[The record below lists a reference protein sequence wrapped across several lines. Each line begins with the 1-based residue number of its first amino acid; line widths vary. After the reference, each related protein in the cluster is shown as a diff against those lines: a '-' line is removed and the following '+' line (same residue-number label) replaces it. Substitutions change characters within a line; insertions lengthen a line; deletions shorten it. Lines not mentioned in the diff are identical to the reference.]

1 MKKSRAPKI
10 GNDRVDCLGLGIMP
24 LDILFEIDGYPRAG
38 SKRDATSLTIQG
50 GGPVPN
56 VLVGLKRLG
65 RSVALITAV
74 ADDLAGRIG
83 AEELIREGIDTGLL
97 VWKKRGNSDT
107 AGGFVEVKS
116 GRRTIVLHRTL
127 AVRPRDVVTGN
138 LPIPKVIHLDGRDL
152 EACMK
157 LARWGRKVGAKIC
170 FDIGS
175 ERNDVSPIF
184 PLVDHLVVA
193 DSYALP
199 FTGCRSARR
208 AVEKLACLSP
218 GTVVVTEGT
227 RGSIGL
233 EAGEWVR
240 QPAYRV
246 KNLDTTGAGDAFHA
260 GYIYG
265 LLRGQSLPER
275 LHFGAA
281 VAALKCTRRGA
292 RAGTPTPAQVRRFLK
307 GRPPTY
313 A

>member
-1 MKKSRAPKI
+1 
-10 GNDRVDCLGLGIMP
+10 MP
-24 LDILFEIDGYPRAG
+24 LDILFEVERYPGPGTKLNGR
-38 SKRDATSLTIQG
+38 SLTIQG

-65 RSVALITAV
+65 HTVALITAV

-83 AEELIREGIDTGLL
+83 AEELTREGIGADLL
-97 VWKKRGNSDT
+97 VWKKGSSDT
-107 AGGFVEVKS
+107 AGGFVETGT

-127 AVRPRDVVTGN
+127 SVAPRDVVTKR
-138 LPIPKVIHLDGRDL
+138 LPIPRVIHLDGRDL
-152 EACMK
+152 QACLK
-157 LARWGRKVGAKIC
+157 LARWGRRVGATVC

-175 ERNDVSPIF
+175 VRNDVSPIF

-199 FTGCRSARR
+199 FTGCRSAKR
-208 AVEKLACLSP
+208 ATEKLAGLCP
-218 GTVVVTEGT
+218 GTVVVTEGIA
-227 RGSIGL
+227 GSIGR
-233 EAGEWVR
+233 EAGAYVR
-240 QPAYRV
+240 ERAFKV
-246 KNLDTTGAGDAFHA
+246 KNLDTTGAGDAFHT

-265 LLRGQSLPER
+265 LLHGYDLAER

-292 RAGTPTPAQVRRFLK
+292 RAGAPTLTQVRRFLK
-307 GRPPTY
+307 GKPQTY